1 MGHTIL
7 SQRQFPSAFKI
18 LGYTLLHMLEINTQ
32 SVFHEY
38 FTYINTMPPMVSLSM
53 NFQ

>member
-1 MGHTIL
+1 MDHTIQ
-7 SQRQFPSAFKI
+7 SQRKFSSAFKI
-18 LGYTLLHMLEINTQ
+18 LSYTLLHMLEINTQ

-38 FTYINTMPPMVSLSM
+38 FTYINTTPPMALLSM